1 MEKVELHHAFVWI
14 CDKCGKE
21 NTTLPYRVEF
31 PPTIVNDK
39 YGGNAAF
46 QGAFIGY
53 EPLVED
59 PDDEDDNYDEEDE
72 EDEEID
78 EDFQLEVGHSEIYLC
93 PNRVICR
100 YCKTEFETYL
110 DN

>member
-14 CDKCGKE
+14 CEKCGKE

-31 PPTIVNDK
+31 PPTIVSDK
-39 YGGNAAF
+39 YGGNATF
-46 QGAFIGY
+46 QAEFIEY

-59 PDDEDDNYDEEDE
+59 DDDEDYDEEDE
-72 EDEEID
+72 ELDD
-78 EDFQLEVGHSEIYLC
+78 DAQLEVSHSEIYLC
-93 PNRVICR
+93 PNRVVCR